1 MANLDQILDYTADNL
16 AVYKSGDTLVL
27 NNPYLFG
34 AAGAAGTIFFC
45 TAFTPKII
53 PDDLTITWSGNFT
66 QIHTNNNIQ
75 KPAVPI
81 DSIIKSGDNMLTI
94 GGTSSGL
101 GARALLNCVPNVTIT
116 FN

>member
-1 MANLDQILDYTADNL
+1 MANLDQILNFQADNL
-16 AVYKSGDTLVL
+16 AVYKSGDTFVL

-34 AAGAAGTIFFC
+34 AAGSAGTIFFC
-45 TAFTPKII
+45 TVFTPKII

-75 KPAVPI
+75 KTGLAI
-81 DSIIKSGDNMLTI
+81 DSITKSGDNMLVI

-101 GARALLNCVPNVTIT
+101 GTRALLNCVPNVTIT